1 MIHTIARREQTER
14 ETRIYVAEKTPG
26 SLKDVQERV
35 LTGLPGVDQIL
46 SKRLLN
52 TFNTLEAIFTTT
64 EEGLSEVKGLGKKK
78 AEKIR
83 KVITSKYLD
92 DAPPTEKSV

>member
-14 ETRIYVAEKTPG
+14 ETKIYVAEKVPG

-35 LTGLPGVDQIL
+35 LIGLPGVDQTL
-46 SKRLLN
+46 ARRLLC
-52 TFNTLEAIFTTT
+52 TFNSLEKIFTTP
-64 EEGLSEVKGLGKKK
+64 EEELSKVRGVGEKK

-83 KVITSKYLD
+83 KVITSSYNEENQ
-92 DAPPTEKSV
+92 AY